1 MTAVPPSILTCEP
14 AWIVPQDAD
23 VPLVVKYLPDWLA
36 CAGITYTLEVSRA
49 TVTAPE
55 APPPVKPVPAVTD
68 SMSPLVA
75 ITDQA
80 EPVHTYIAASTELK

>member
-1 MTAVPPSILTCEP
+1 M
-14 AWIVPQDAD
+14 VPQDAD

-36 CAGITYTLEVSRA
+36 CAGTTYTLEVSRA

-75 ITDQA
+75 ITDQT
-80 EPVHTYIAASTELK
+80 EPVQLYIALSVVLK